1 MTTAVTCA
9 LFTLNQDC
17 IKLSCIQFRSDR
29 HAPIQGTSV
38 IKQSLNNI
46 QASEKHQTVT
56 IAFCNFV
63 EQQLYNF
70 RKNNHENFHESLA
83 VMIIDG
89 VHDLGVDLPTVSDEF
104 FRRDITLVIAAFQ
117 TPIFDFWNLYRVSAR
132 NTGGE
137 YYLISNMFD
146 ILAQI
151 ILLTLSGGYTLHQA
165 FTHTHTEN
173 SLLDINN
180 ATNIVGN
187 IKQVILSTI
196 QFLITG

>member
-1 MTTAVTCA
+1 
-9 LFTLNQDC
+9 
-17 IKLSCIQFRSDR
+17 
-29 HAPIQGTSV
+29 
-38 IKQSLNNI
+38 
-46 QASEKHQTVT
+46 
-56 IAFCNFV
+56 
-63 EQQLYNF
+63 
-70 RKNNHENFHESLA
+70 
-83 VMIIDG
+83 MIIDG

-117 TPIFDFWNLYRVSAR
+117 TPIFDFWNLYRVSGR

-146 ILAQI
+146 ILPHI

-165 FTHTHTEN
+165 FTHTHTEI

-180 ATNIVGN
+180 ATNIEGN

-196 QFLITG
+196 QFLVTG

>member
-1 MTTAVTCA
+1 
-9 LFTLNQDC
+9 
-17 IKLSCIQFRSDR
+17 
-29 HAPIQGTSV
+29 
-38 IKQSLNNI
+38 
-46 QASEKHQTVT
+46 
-56 IAFCNFV
+56 
-63 EQQLYNF
+63 
-70 RKNNHENFHESLA
+70 
-83 VMIIDG
+83 MIIDG
-89 VHDLGVDLPTVSDEF
+89 VHDLGVVLPTVSDEF

-146 ILAQI
+146 ILAHI
-151 ILLTLSGGYTLHQA
+151 ILLTLSDGYTLHQA

-180 ATNIVGN
+180 ATNIEGN